1 MTDVVCLQAL
11 CEDRA
16 VLLRQQQEVT
26 QSELAG
32 VRRLTEWE
40 ARLNKM
46 KDELSAAKESFE
58 NERRQA
64 SSFMA
69 TVQKERD
76 NFAREKN
83 ALEKQQVEMQAL
95 ASTVSDQA
103 LQVAQM
109 REEAAQQM
117 SRAQQIADDGSRA
130 MEAAAR
136 AHAEVEQQTADCLQL
151 KKKFDSEMAEIKRK
165 HAAAEAAASE
175 SKRILESNLAA
186 QALINKRLAESEEH
200 SQWLL
205 EQRNALSS
213 SAKAP
218 SAFSNST
225 PYLAAFAGRQVPS
238 SAFPVHYVN
247 SSSSSSNNNLA
258 ASAPVARRFSSGS
271 GDDAL
276 ARTKEIIREQV
287 RGQLLHPL
295 LTPLILD
302 FAADTCDRAGSV
314 LESTLARESH
324 GCCSRRR
331 VWLVQVIDAG
341 VYETFFYSHGH
352 QGLFMQRV
360 LEFLWCDLTVGADCG

>member
-1 MTDVVCLQAL
+1 M
-11 CEDRA
+11 
-16 VLLRQQQEVT
+16 LRQQQEVT

-64 SSFMA
+64 STFMA
-69 TVQKERD
+69 TVQKEKD
-76 NFAREKN
+76 SFAREKA
-83 ALEKQQVEMQAL
+83 ALEKQQVEIQAL

-165 HAAAEAAASE
+165 NAAADAAAAESKKIMESNAAAQS
-175 SKRILESNLAA
+175 
-186 QALINKRLAESEEH
+186 LINRRLVEIEEH

-205 EQRNALSS
+205 EQRNALSAT
-213 SAKAP
+213 AKAP
-218 SAFSNST
+218 SVFSNTT
-225 PYLAAFAGRQVPS
+225 PHLAAFAARQAVT
-238 SAFPVHYVN
+238 SAFPVHYVSTGN
-247 SSSSSSNNNLA
+247 SNLS
-258 ASAPVARRFSSGS
+258 ASVPAVRRFNNGG
-271 GDDAL
+271 GDDVL

-287 RGQLLHPL
+287 
-295 LTPLILD
+295 TSMI
-302 FAADTCDRAGSV
+302 ACN
-314 LESTLARESH
+314 
-324 GCCSRRR
+324 
-331 VWLVQVIDAG
+331 
-341 VYETFFYSHGH
+341 
-352 QGLFMQRV
+352 
-360 LEFLWCDLTVGADCG
+360 

>member
-1 MTDVVCLQAL
+1 LQAL

-46 KDELSAAKESFE
+46 KDELAAAKESFE

-64 SSFMA
+64 STFMMTA
-69 TVQKERD
+69 QKEREG
-76 NFAREKN
+76 FGREKA

-130 MEAAAR
+130 MEAAAK
-136 AHAEVEQQTADCLQL
+136 AHAEVEQQTADCLRL
-151 KKKFDSEMAEIKRK
+151 KKKFDSEMADIKRK
-165 HAAAEAAASE
+165 QAAADAAAAE

-186 QALINKRLAESEEH
+186 QALINKRLAECEEH

-205 EQRNALSS
+205 ESRNALS
-213 SAKAP
+213 ATTKAP
-218 SAFSNST
+218 SVLSAANAH
-225 PYLAAFAGRQVPS
+225 LAAFAARPVAS
-238 SAFPVHYVN
+238 AAFPVHYV
-247 SSSSSSNNNLA
+247 SGSSSNLS
-258 ASAPVARRFSSGS
+258 ASTPAIRNFSRG
-271 GDDAL
+271 GGEDVL

-287 RGQLLHPL
+287 RSTACATAPPSRLLPSGGVFE
-295 LTPLILD
+295 PA
-302 FAADTCDRAGSV
+302 FAGKSRS
-314 LESTLARESH
+314 
-324 GCCSRRR
+324 CC
-331 VWLVQVIDAG
+331 
-341 VYETFFYSHGH
+341 
-352 QGLFMQRV
+352 QR
-360 LEFLWCDLTVGADCG
+360 